1 MKPDDMCGALA
12 TTPAFP
18 VGHDIGH
25 GMWAHRRTCWL
36 KNESPR
42 HRPVWTIIRGSL
54 NPVNTSVPV
63 NLWFLGGL
71 ASLAAWI
78 VLTFLVPSGTGVTHV
93 LLGVGL
99 VALVV
104 WWGKRPP
111 APTPET

>member
-1 MKPDDMCGALA
+1 MKPDDMCGAL
-12 TTPAFP
+12 TSTPVFP

-42 HRPVWTIIRGSL
+42 HRPVRTIIRGTP

-63 NLWFLGGL
+63 NLWLFGGL

-78 VLTFLVPSGTGVTHV
+78 VLTFVVPAGTGWTHV

-99 VALVV
+99 VGLVV
-104 WWGKRPP
+104 WWGQRAP
-111 APTPET
+111 AVETRS